1 MRKMPALP
9 PLAFAIAAAL
19 IALVGAP
26 AGAAPATTA
35 PAAAEPPPGEYR
47 IVAGQVDRGTYL
59 GWRVFHSVCF
69 GCHGSGGTGTDLAPN
84 LVERVRTM
92 TPRDFANK
100 VLTSYR
106 LVPPSVEGRA
116 EDRARE
122 REATLEQS
130 MRRERGAAR
139 TVVQMPAWD
148 EHAEVPAH
156 VLDLYAYLSARADG
170 KLGPGKPRVAAARPS
185 SQPPVA
191 PKTPPR

>member
-1 MRKMPALP
+1 MRKLPALP
-9 PLAFAIAAAL
+9 LLPAAAAAL
-19 IALVGAP
+19 CALLAVAP
-26 AGAAPATTA
+26 ALAAD
-35 PAAAEPPPGEYR
+35 PPPGEYR
-47 IVAGQVDRGTYL
+47 VVAGRVDRGTYL

-106 LVPPSVEGRA
+106 LLPPSVEGRA

-122 REATLEQS
+122 REATLEQIL
-130 MRRERGAAR
+130 RRERGAAR

-170 KLGPGKPRVAAARPS
+170 KLGPDKPRVAASKAPTKPPAAPTTPS
-185 SQPPVA
+185 
-191 PKTPPR
+191 R

>member
-1 MRKMPALP
+1 MTNRTRAGSRPW
-9 PLAFAIAAAL
+9 FAAAGL
-19 IALVGAP
+19 ALALL
-26 AGAAPATTA
+26 TA
-35 PAAAEPPPGEYR
+35 PAFAADPPPGEYR
-47 IVAGQVDRGTYL
+47 IVAGRVDRGTYL

-92 TPRDFANK
+92 TPRDFATK

-106 LVPPSVEGRA
+106 LVPPSAEGPA

-122 REATLEQS
+122 REATLEQIL
-130 MRRERGAAR
+130 RRERGAPR

-148 EHAEVPAH
+148 AHAEVPTH

-170 KLGPGKPRVAAARPS
+170 KLGPGQPKVAARKPAAVPDTKPAR
-185 SQPPVA
+185 
-191 PKTPPR
+191 

>member
-1 MRKMPALP
+1 MRKLPARPLLP
-9 PLAFAIAAAL
+9 AAAAAL
-19 IALVGAP
+19 CALLAVAP
-26 AGAAPATTA
+26 ALAAD
-35 PAAAEPPPGEYR
+35 PPPGEYR
-47 IVAGQVDRGTYL
+47 IVAGRVDRGTYL

-185 SQPPVA
+185 SQPLVA
-191 PKTPPR
+191 PKTPAREPASPEAG

>member
-1 MRKMPALP
+1 MHKLPTLPLPAVV
-9 PLAFAIAAAL
+9 AAL
-19 IALVGAP
+19 IALLGTP
-26 AGAAPATTA
+26 CGAAPAL
-35 PAAAEPPPGEYR
+35 AAEPPPGEYR
-47 IVAGQVDRGTYL
+47 IVAGRVDRGTYL

-106 LVPPSVEGRA
+106 LLPPSVEGRA

-122 REATLEQS
+122 REATLEQIL
-130 MRRERGAAR
+130 RRERGAAR

-170 KLGPGKPRVAAARPS
+170 KLGPGKPRVAAAKPAA
-185 SQPPVA
+185 PP
-191 PKTPPR
+191 K